1 MTSSVARPAR
11 PVIADPRLYWAAT
24 GLFLVIFAGSAVLT
38 FADLDASRADTAAL
52 GFPVFT
58 VVPLGVAKILGL
70 VAILTR
76 RSRLLTGLAF
86 AGFFYDTA
94 LALAAHLSQQDLP
107 RIALATTGMLATA
120 AAYAVHQA
128 RYGTGLPR

>member
-1 MTSSVARPAR
+1 MTSSATHPPRVDR
-11 PVIADPRLYWAAT
+11 RLYWAAT
-24 GLFLVIFAGSAVLT
+24 GLFVLIFGGSAVLT
-38 FADLDASRADTAAL
+38 FVDLDATRADTVGL
-52 GFPVFT
+52 GYPAFT

-70 VAILTR
+70 VAVLSR

-86 AGFFYDTA
+86 AGFFYDTV
-94 LALAAHLSQQDLP
+94 LALAAHLAQQDLP

-128 RYGTGLPR
+128 RYGPGLPR